1 MVCEFE
7 PPLTGDD
14 EGSTRQGFVDTDL
27 VADERCS
34 ANELSACEGE
44 REPASAGSSRPGK
57 PREIL
62 SPVCCRDRRKMR
74 QRRLETAY
82 VLRGGAFLCREH
94 HGRAVRTEQR
104 AANVTRNL
112 NQASVKRAVHAGKV
126 DARKIL
132 EPGAAGA
139 DVDAVRVDEPCP
151 QRLQHPGAAVGACAA
166 ADPDEDSMSA
176 GVERDPDELAG
187 TPRCGMER
195 VERPRVN
202 ASKPGS
208 LGKLDHRLTGAEPPE
223 PGNQRVPERSGDPV
237 PGQPPS
243 TPPGGEQDV
252 ERAVPAVGDRH
263 LNGVRTRVANAAR
276 DRRRGRACAQRALE
290 RVRRA
295 HDKGCGVQWR

>member
-1 MVCEFE
+1 
-7 PPLTGDD
+7 
-14 EGSTRQGFVDTDL
+14 
-27 VADERCS
+27 
-34 ANELSACEGE
+34 
-44 REPASAGSSRPGK
+44 
-57 PREIL
+57 
-62 SPVCCRDRRKMR
+62 MR
-74 QRRLETAY
+74 QRRLETAD
-82 VLRGGAFLCREH
+82 VLRGGALLSREH

-104 AANVTRNL
+104 AANVTRDL
-112 NQASVKRAVHAGKV
+112 NRAAGKRGVHGGEV

-139 DVDAVRVDEPCP
+139 DIDAVGVGEPCP

-166 ADPDEDSMSA
+166 TDSDDDSMGA

-187 TPRCGMER
+187 TPRCGMDR

-208 LGKLDHRLTGAEPPE
+208 LGKLDHRLTGAQPPE
-223 PGNQRVPERSGDPV
+223 PGDQRVPERSGDAVAGEPRRAA
-237 PGQPPS
+237 
-243 TPPGGEQDV
+243 PGGEQDV

-276 DRRRGRACAQRALE
+276 DRPRGRACAQRALE

-295 HDKGCGVQWR
+295 HHKRCGVQWR